1 MIFKVAICDDEP
13 HSMQTLKKCL
23 EQAEIDFDIDF
34 DISYFNNS
42 SSLLAYYTT
51 YGAFQ
56 ILFLDVE
63 LPDQSGIET
72 AKKIRKIPDRDV
84 KIVFVSNYPQYM
96 KESFDVRAFQY
107 ITKPYSYT
115 EFKKVITQLTEDF
128 KASINF
134 CLLLRTDLGEQPVNL
149 KEIISIETINAKKK
163 LLKIN
168 LETETITAFGLI
180 SDFEN
185 NYNNAGFISPYRGI
199 LVNIQKIHIIQ
210 QDKVLMSNGKIFP
223 LSRRKEKLIKQV
235 FNKKLL
241 TMKTNQ

>member
-72 AKKIRKIPDRDV
+72 AKKYAKYL
-84 KIVFVSNYPQYM
+84 IVM
-96 KESFDVRAFQY
+96 
-107 ITKPYSYT
+107 
-115 EFKKVITQLTEDF
+115 
-128 KASINF
+128 
-134 CLLLRTDLGEQPVNL
+134 L
-149 KEIISIETINAKKK
+149 K
-163 LLKIN
+163 
-168 LETETITAFGLI
+168 
-180 SDFEN
+180 
-185 NYNNAGFISPYRGI
+185 
-199 LVNIQKIHIIQ
+199 
-210 QDKVLMSNGKIFP
+210 
-223 LSRRKEKLIKQV
+223 
-235 FNKKLL
+235 
-241 TMKTNQ
+241 